1 MFTPY
6 CTLEYKWA
14 ERKAPDPFPYY
25 MGLAAAPT
33 IETATKCGASHLKA
47 LREVYE
53 KDGWHTEPY
62 QDGFAAEKNGNWN
75 TYYGLQIGHRRIS

>member
-6 CTLEYKWA
+6 CTLEYKWT

-33 IETATKCGASHLKA
+33 IETATKCGTAHLKD
-47 LREVYE
+47 LRDIYE
-53 KDGWHTEPY
+53 KDGWHTETY

-75 TYYGLQIGHRRIS
+75 IYYGLEIGHRRTA